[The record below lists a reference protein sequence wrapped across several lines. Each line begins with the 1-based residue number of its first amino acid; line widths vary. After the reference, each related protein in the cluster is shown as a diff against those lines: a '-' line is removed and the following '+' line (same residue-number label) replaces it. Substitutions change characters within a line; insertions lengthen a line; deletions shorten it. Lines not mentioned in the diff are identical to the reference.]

1 MLCVGAALSSGPW
14 KEPDGPKL
22 LMAGDYDID
31 LVRDETDGLCK
42 IKKWIL
48 GSIWRQGD
56 DSVMQRPETQN
67 EERMRESRGVRK
79 KRCRFEKCKGVLL
92 ILTLRCRAARVLCI
106 RIQIQKFYVMYL
118 GFESIST
125 QCGTVQSNS
134 PYTV

>member
-1 MLCVGAALSSGPW
+1 LSPGW
-14 KEPDGPKL
+14 GKAPDGPKL
-22 LMAGDYDID
+22 LTRGEYDIELERDEAGDMW
-31 LVRDETDGLCK
+31 K

-79 KRCRFEKCKGVLL
+79 KRWRFEKCKGVLL

-106 RIQIQKFYVMYL
+106 RIQIQKFYAMYL